1 MEVRKE
7 GANLDAYW
15 VWGQARGLMPSR
27 GEDEKEIHPNAEW
40 LKSLS
45 HVRLLATPW
54 TVAYQAALSMG
65 FSRQEYWSGLPFPSP
80 FLKVA
85 QSCPTLCDP
94 MDYTVHGILQ
104 AQILEWAA
112 FPFSRGS
119 SQPRDQTLVSRI
131 EGGFFTSWA
140 TRKPKNTWSGSL
152 SLLQGIFPTQE
163 SNQGLLHRRQILYQL
178 SYHQYYSL
186 CICPEI
192 PHINKQSCIYYLP
205 LSVQMVTPCWF
216 HLMVY
221 LRDLFRLVYMEL
233 LHSLF

>member
-1 MEVRKE
+1 MVQNIQK
-7 GANLDAYW
+7 
-15 VWGQARGLMPSR
+15 GLQW
-27 GEDEKEIHPNAEW
+27 KV
-40 LKSLS
+40 SLF
-45 HVRLLATPW
+45 LPLTPATLW
-54 TVAYQAALSMG
+54 
-65 FSRQEYWSGLPFPSP
+65 PSP
-80 FLKVA
+80 YVKVRIT
-85 QSCPTLCDP
+85 QSCPTFCDP
-94 MDYTVHGILQ
+94 MDYTVCGILQ
-104 AQILEWAA
+104 ARILEWVT

-119 SQPRDQTLVSRI
+119 SCNPGIEPRSAALQADCLPAEPQ
-131 EGGFFTSWA
+131 G
-140 TRKPKNTWSGSL
+140 KPKNTGVGSL